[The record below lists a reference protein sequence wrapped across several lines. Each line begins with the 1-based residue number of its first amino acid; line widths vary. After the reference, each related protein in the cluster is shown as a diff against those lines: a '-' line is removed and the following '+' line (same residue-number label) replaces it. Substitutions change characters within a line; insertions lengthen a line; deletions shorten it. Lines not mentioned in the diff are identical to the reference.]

1 MKEREFSLKKSHK
14 WKSPRLDKLTN
25 FWLNTLTS
33 THKALTDSLS
43 QTMENLEQISER
55 LEKGITY
62 LLPKTSETKAHIY
75 S

>member
-1 MKEREFSLKKSHK
+1 
-14 WKSPRLDKLTN
+14 
-25 FWLNTLTS
+25 
-33 THKALTDSLS
+33 
-43 QTMENLEQISER
+43 MENLEQISER